1 MVQTSQDK
9 INDYY
14 FYVIITLW
22 VLLAIFFFGR
32 YGYTKWNLEETIR
45 PVLRGEVKGSGGGK
59 GTIFSRIF
67 FILILV
73 GLLISILTFSVLLY
87 LELNNTLV

>member
-14 FYVIITLW
+14 FYILITLW
-22 VLLAIFFFGR
+22 VLLAAFFFGR
-32 YGYTKWNLEETIR
+32 YGSTRNLQETLR
-45 PVLRGEVKGSGGGK
+45 PRFEGEVKGSK
-59 GTIFSRIF
+59 GEEGVIFGRIF

>member
-14 FYVIITLW
+14 FYILITLW
-22 VLLAIFFFGR
+22 FLLAAFFFGR
-32 YGYTKWNLEETIR
+32 YGYTRNLEETIR
-45 PVLRGEVKGSGGGK
+45 PKFGGEVKGSKGGK
-59 GTIFSRIF
+59 GIIFSRIF

>member
-1 MVQTSQDK
+1 MVQTSQEK
-9 INDYY
+9 VNDYY

-22 VLLAIFFFGR
+22 ILLAAFFFGR
-32 YGYTKWNLEETIR
+32 YGYEEWNLQETILPQIKG
-45 PVLRGEVKGSGGGK
+45 PVGDATGVVYSKILY
-59 GTIFSRIF
+59 
-67 FILILV
+67 ILILS

>member
-1 MVQTSQDK
+1 MVQTSQEK

-22 VLLAIFFFGR
+22 ILLAAFFFGR
-32 YGYTKWNLEETIR
+32 YGYKDWNLQETLLLQIKGNTGGATG
-45 PVLRGEVKGSGGGK
+45 VLYP
-59 GTIFSRIF
+59 RIF